1 VKGEAMSDSPK
12 AKKKPDVA
20 ADDQLPL
27 TTAEMLVAE
36 EGQDR
41 KVTRWAVGIAVIF
54 HIVIFAMH
62 WPSFAGGLSD
72 AKEKKSKIYVVK
84 QVKFKQPPRREM
96 QQIPKPKTQKV
107 PIPDPTPDEPE
118 PIRDQEP
125 DEDID
130 FVPDDNLVL
139 GVPDAPPPP
148 EPEGPVRF
156 VVGGNITEPRKI
168 SGPTPIYPEAARRAR
183 IQGVVV
189 LECTIGKDGHVQN
202 VKVLRGL
209 PLGLTETAV
218 DAVNK
223 WKFEASTL
231 NGKPVEVL
239 YILTVRFNLQ

>member
-1 VKGEAMSDSPK
+1 MSDSPK
-12 AKKKPDVA
+12 SPPKKPDA
-20 ADDQLPL
+20 NQNEKLPL
-27 TTAEMLVAE
+27 TTAEILAAE

-41 KVTRWAVGIAVIF
+41 KITRWAIGIALIL
-54 HIVIFAMH
+54 HIIIFAVH
-62 WPSFAGGLSD
+62 WPTFAGGLSD
-72 AKEKKSKIYVVK
+72 AKERKSKIYVVK

-96 QQIPKPKTQKV
+96 QQITKPKTQKV
-107 PIPDPTPDEPE
+107 PIPDPSPDEPE

-125 DEDID
+125 DEDVD
-130 FVPDDNLVL
+130 FVPDENLVL

-156 VVGGNITEPRKI
+156 VVGGNITEPRKL
-168 SGPTPIYPEAARRAR
+168 SGPNPQYPEAARRAR

-189 LECTIGKDGHVQN
+189 LECTIGKDGRVQR

-209 PLGLTETAV
+209 PLGLTESAE
-218 DAVNK
+218 DAVRK

>member
-1 VKGEAMSDSPK
+1 MSDSPK
-12 AKKKPDVA
+12 PAPKKT
-20 ADDQLPL
+20 DDKLPL
-27 TTAEMLVAE
+27 TTAELLALE
-36 EGQDR
+36 AGQDK
-41 KVTRWAVGIAVIF
+41 KVARWSLGIAVIF
-54 HIVIFAMH
+54 HIIIFAMH

-118 PIRDQEP
+118 PIRDEDP

-148 EPEGPVRF
+148 EPEGPIRF
-156 VVGGNITEPRKI
+156 VVGGNITEPKKI
-168 SGPTPIYPEAARRAR
+168 SGPNPVYPEAARRAR

-189 LECTIGKDGHVQN
+189 LECTIGKDGRVQN

-223 WKFEASTL
+223 WRFEPSTL

>member
-1 VKGEAMSDSPK
+1 MSDAGKPRK
-12 AKKKPDVA
+12 TKPDA
-20 ADDQLPL
+20 AQDSDLPM
-27 TTAEMLVAE
+27 TTAEMLAAE
-36 EGQDR
+36 ETQDR
-41 KVTRWAVGIAVIF
+41 KFARWALGIALVF
-54 HIVIFAMH
+54 HIIVFAVQ
-62 WPSFAGGLSD
+62 WPTFASGLSD
-72 AKEKKSKIYVVK
+72 AREKKNKIYVVK

-118 PIRDQEP
+118 PIRDEQP
-125 DEDID
+125 DDDID

-156 VVGGNITEPRKI
+156 VVGGNITEPIKI
-168 SGPTPIYPEAARRAR
+168 SGPSPVYPEAARRAR

-189 LECTIGKDGHVQN
+189 LECTIGKDGRVQS

-223 WKFEASTL
+223 WRFEPSTL

>member
-1 VKGEAMSDSPK
+1 MSDSPK
-12 AKKKPDVA
+12 SPPKKPDTNQK
-20 ADDQLPL
+20 DKLPL
-27 TTAEMLVAE
+27 TTAEILVAE

-41 KVTRWAVGIAVIF
+41 KITRWAIGIALILHVM
-54 HIVIFAMH
+54 IFAVH
-62 WPSFAGGLSD
+62 WPSFASGLSD

-84 QVKFKQPPRREM
+84 QVKFKQPPKREI
-96 QQIPKPKTQKV
+96 QQITKPKTQKV
-107 PIPDPTPDEPE
+107 PIPDPSPDEPE

-125 DEDID
+125 DEDVD
-130 FVPDDNLVL
+130 YVPDENLVL

-156 VVGGNITEPRKI
+156 VVGGNITEPQKI
-168 SGPTPIYPEAARRAR
+168 SGPNPLYPEAARRAR

-189 LECTIGKDGHVQN
+189 LECTIGKDGRVQR

-209 PLGLTETAV
+209 PLGLTESAE
-218 DAVNK
+218 DAVRK
-223 WKFEASTL
+223 WRFQASTL

>member
-1 VKGEAMSDSPK
+1 MDKSPK
-12 AKKKPDVA
+12 PAPNH
-20 ADDQLPL
+20 DQRMPM
-27 TTAEMLVAE
+27 TTAEMLALE
-36 EGQDR
+36 ETQDR
-41 KVTRWAVGIAVIF
+41 KFTRWATGIAVIL
-54 HIVIFAMH
+54 HVIIFAVH

-72 AKEKKSKIYVVK
+72 AQEKRTKIYVVK
-84 QVKFKQPPRREM
+84 QVKFKQPPKREM

-118 PIRDQEP
+118 PIRDEEP
-125 DEDID
+125 DEEID

-156 VVGGNITEPRKI
+156 VVGGNITEPEKL
-168 SGPTPIYPEAARRAR
+168 SGPNPIYPEAARRAR

-189 LECTIGKDGHVQN
+189 LECTIGKDGTVTEA
-202 VKVLRGL
+202 KVLRGL
-209 PLGLTETAV
+209 PLGLTEAAQ
-218 DAVNK
+218 DAVRK
-223 WKFEASTL
+223 WRFKASTL

>member
-1 VKGEAMSDSPK
+1 MSDSPK
-12 AKKKPDVA
+12 SPPKKPDA
-20 ADDQLPL
+20 NQNEKLPL
-27 TTAEMLVAE
+27 TTAEILAAE

-41 KVTRWAVGIAVIF
+41 KITRWAIGIALIL
-54 HIVIFAMH
+54 HIIIFAVH
-62 WPSFAGGLSD
+62 WPTFAGGLSD
-72 AKEKKSKIYVVK
+72 AKERKSKIYVVK

-96 QQIPKPKTQKV
+96 QQITKPKTQKV
-107 PIPDPTPDEPE
+107 PIPDPSPDEPE

-125 DEDID
+125 DEDVD
-130 FVPDDNLVL
+130 FVPDENLVL

-156 VVGGNITEPRKI
+156 VVGGNIPEPRKL
-168 SGPTPIYPEAARRAR
+168 SGPHPQYPEAARRAR

-189 LECTIGKDGHVQN
+189 LECTIGKDGRVQR

-209 PLGLTETAV
+209 PLGLTESAE
-218 DAVNK
+218 DAVRK

>member
-1 VKGEAMSDSPK
+1 MSENSKNRSPQ
-12 AKKKPDVA
+12 PDPA
-20 ADDQLPL
+20 SNSELPI
-27 TTAEMLVAE
+27 TTAEMLAAE
-36 EGQDR
+36 ETQDR
-41 KVTRWAVGIAVIF
+41 KFARWALGIAVIF
-54 HIVIFAMH
+54 HIVVFAIQ
-62 WPSFAGGLSD
+62 WPSFASGLSD
-72 AKEKKSKIYVVK
+72 AKEKKNKIYVVK

-118 PIRDQEP
+118 PIRDEEP
-125 DEDID
+125 KDDID
-130 FVPDDNLVL
+130 FIPDDNLVL

-148 EPEGPVRF
+148 EPDGPVRF
-156 VVGGNITEPRKI
+156 VVGGNITEPVKI
-168 SGPTPIYPEAARRAR
+168 SGPTPVYPEAARRAR

-189 LECTIGKDGHVQN
+189 LECTIGKDGAVQN

-218 DAVNK
+218 EAVQK
-223 WKFEASTL
+223 WRFQPSTL

>member
-1 VKGEAMSDSPK
+1 MSDSPK
-12 AKKKPDVA
+12 SPPNKPDA
-20 ADDQLPL
+20 KQNNKLPM
-27 TTAEMLVAE
+27 TTAEILAAE

-41 KVTRWAVGIAVIF
+41 KVTRWAMGIAVIL
-54 HIVIFAMH
+54 HIIIFAVH

-84 QVKFKQPPRREM
+84 QVKFKQPPKR
-96 QQIPKPKTQKV
+96 
-107 PIPDPTPDEPE
+107 
-118 PIRDQEP
+118 P
-125 DEDID
+125 DEDVD
-130 FVPDDNLVL
+130 YVPDENLVL

-156 VVGGNITEPRKI
+156 VVGGNITEPQKL
-168 SGPTPIYPEAARRAR
+168 SGPNPLYPEAARRAR

-189 LECTIGKDGHVQN
+189 LECTIGKDGRVQR

-209 PLGLTETAV
+209 PLGLTESAE
-218 DAVNK
+218 DAVRK
-223 WKFEASTL
+223 WRFQASTL

>member
-1 VKGEAMSDSPK
+1 MDKSPK
-12 AKKKPDVA
+12 PAPNH
-20 ADDQLPL
+20 DQRMPM
-27 TTAEMLVAE
+27 TTAEMLALE
-36 EGQDR
+36 ETQDR
-41 KVTRWAVGIAVIF
+41 KFTRWATGIAVIL
-54 HIVIFAMH
+54 HVIIFAVH

-72 AKEKKSKIYVVK
+72 AQEKKTKIYVVK
-84 QVKFKQPPRREM
+84 QVKFKQPPKREM

-118 PIRDQEP
+118 PIRDEEP
-125 DEDID
+125 DEEID

-156 VVGGNITEPRKI
+156 VVGGNITEPEKL
-168 SGPTPIYPEAARRAR
+168 SGPNPIYPEAARRAR

-189 LECTIGKDGHVQN
+189 LECTIGKDGTVTEA
-202 VKVLRGL
+202 KVLRGL
-209 PLGLTETAV
+209 PLGLTEAAQ
-218 DAVNK
+218 DAVRK
-223 WKFEASTL
+223 WRFKASTL